1 MLLTALACSY
11 YFVITITPN
20 YFSVSDLVT
29 NGSCPANVTSIFTIN
44 DRTINVPLTKPLCIQ
59 CRFFSNQGNFI
70 SFSDGVWRKGSTVLN
85 NGEYSGNV
93 LISSTSDT
101 LFLTLVHPDT
111 VVDVGDTL
119 TCSSSSAGQQSII
132 TIGTFS
138 ELIYYFV
145 CI

>member
-1 MLLTALACSY
+1 M
-11 YFVITITPN
+11 
-20 YFSVSDLVT
+20 
-29 NGSCPANVTSIFTIN
+29 
-44 DRTINVPLTKPLCIQ
+44 PLTKPLCIQ

>member
-1 MLLTALACSY
+1 M
-11 YFVITITPN
+11 
-20 YFSVSDLVT
+20 
-29 NGSCPANVTSIFTIN
+29 
-44 DRTINVPLTKPLCIQ
+44 PLTEPLCIQ

-85 NGEYSGNV
+85 NGDYSGNV
-93 LISSTSDT
+93 LISSTSNT
-101 LFLTLVHPDT
+101 LILTLVHPDT

-119 TCSSSSAGQQSII
+119 TCSSLSAGQNSII
-132 TIGTFS
+132 TIGAFS